1 MTLSECYD
9 AMGGNYDE
17 VMSRLRKEERV
28 EKFMLKFPGDKSY
41 ENLMNAMEAGDQ
53 EEAFRAAHSIKG
65 VSQNLG
71 LLKLYESSQELTEAI
86 RPGQGELSGPRIPSL
101 LSQVTEDYKRTVNA
115 IIKYQEESVAQ

>member
-1 MTLSECYD
+1 MTLRECYD

-28 EKFMLKFPGDKSY
+28 EKFMLKFPGDHSY
-41 ENLMNAMEAGDQ
+41 ENLINATEAGNQ

-71 LLKLYESSQELTEAI
+71 LLKLYKSSKELTEAI
-86 RPGQGELSGPRIPSL
+86 RPGQGQLSGPRIPSL
-101 LSQVTEDYKRTVNA
+101 LSQLTEDYQRTVKA
-115 IIKYQEESVAQ
+115 ILKYQEESVAQ

>member
-1 MTLSECYD
+1 MTLSECYE

-28 EKFMLKFPGDKSY
+28 EKFILKFLEDRSY
-41 ENLMNAMEAGDQ
+41 ENLIRAVEAGNQ

-71 LLKLYESSQELTEAI
+71 LLRLYESSQELTEAI
-86 RPGQGELSGPRIPSL
+86 RPGQGELSGPRIPAL
-101 LSQVTEDYKRTVNA
+101 LSQVTEDYQRTVKA
-115 IIKYQEESVAQ
+115 ILKYQEESEAQ